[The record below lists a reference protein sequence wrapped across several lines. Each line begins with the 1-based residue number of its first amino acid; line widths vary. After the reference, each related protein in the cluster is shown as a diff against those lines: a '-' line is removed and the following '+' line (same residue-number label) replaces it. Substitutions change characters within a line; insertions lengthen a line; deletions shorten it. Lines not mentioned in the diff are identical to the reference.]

1 MKEKI
6 NLLMLTL
13 MAVLAS
19 VCVSSC
25 GGEDEESNENEVP
38 NAPEVK
44 MVCSSFTSSGTSG
57 TIYENIT
64 YDEKGRVISYDKD
77 DGGPS
82 TSMTHYTYS
91 YGNGEI
97 KLYQDGSLRTIFTLS
112 SDGLI
117 TKSQSPNSDYET
129 RYKYENG
136 YLVTV
141 QPSENGKMLA
151 ATLYTWKDGNL
162 VKDVYEDDVVYCLYT
177 YSNEANILPS
187 FQRHNGQYFDDI
199 DVFLQYTGFFG
210 KKPKNL
216 LERIDY
222 KDDTL
227 EHNEYS
233 KDYSYLDMNELGYP
247 TYCKFG
253 SVTYRVNWKKL

>member
-25 GGEDEESNENEVP
+25 GGDDEEINENEVP

-44 MVCSSFTSSGTSG
+44 MVCTSFTSSG

-64 YDEKGRVISYDKD
+64 YDEKARVISYDKD
-77 DGGPS
+77 NGGPS

-117 TKSQSPNSDYET
+117 TKSLSPNSDYET

-222 KDDTL
+222 KDDTH

-233 KDYSYLDMNELGYP
+233 KDYSYWDMNELGYP

>member
-13 MAVLAS
+13 TAVLAS

-25 GGEDEESNENEVP
+25 GGDDEESNENEVP

-44 MVCSSFTSSGTSG
+44 MVCTSFTSSGN
-57 TIYENIT
+57 IYENIT
-64 YDEKGRVISYDKD
+64 YDEKARVISYDD
-77 DGGPS
+77 NNGYS
-82 TSMTHYTYS
+82 ITSMTHYTYS

-141 QPSENGKMLA
+141 ESSENGKMLDV
-151 ATLYTWKDGNL
+151 TFYTWKDGNM
-162 VKDVYEDDVVYCLYT
+162 VKEVDDDVIYCLYT

-187 FQRHNGQYFDDI
+187 FQRLEGCYFDDI

-222 KDDTL
+222 KDDTH
-227 EHNEYS
+227 EFD
-233 KDYSYLDMNELGYP
+233 DYSYYFSYWDMNELGYP
-247 TYCKFG
+247 TYCKFR
-253 SVTYRVNWKKL
+253 SQTYRVNWKKL